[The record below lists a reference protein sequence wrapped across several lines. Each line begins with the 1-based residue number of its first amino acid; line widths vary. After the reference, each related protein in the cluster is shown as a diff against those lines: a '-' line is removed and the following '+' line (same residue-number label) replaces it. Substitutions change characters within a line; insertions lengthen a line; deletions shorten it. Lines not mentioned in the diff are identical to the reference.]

1 MGIDDRYYIRPML
14 PVWKSLTID
23 KTLIV
28 CKNLVVC
35 VIFFTMSPL
44 IADELNE
51 TYLNNLSEAIQLS
64 ESAKQATQLR
74 NYKIAAD
81 DLQAALQLLDDYV
94 ENSSNNFYASMFC
107 KLGKVRIEQGH
118 WSTAEKS
125 LTRCLRLADNLNE
138 SQLSA
143 VALADLGQNAFKKGQ
158 LDKATSYLNK
168 AIKIAT
174 ENRYLS
180 TLAFARLW
188 LGAISALRGNFDH
201 AETELLEA
209 VAIAKKAND
218 PSTEGRARNILGE
231 NSRLHG
237 QYDDAIR
244 HYQEALSIYQSINE
258 RFGITMVIHNLG
270 HVRTMMGDTE
280 TALQHYDESLRMAI
294 DIQAIPAALEILAA
308 LAGIATDKEDYDQAL
323 DLLGVV
329 FAHPA
334 SPKEALHMFAEPLL
348 VRLQNRLPADTVEA
362 GLARGGALNFDELVK
377 RLLDKQR

>member
-1 MGIDDRYYIRPML
+1 ML
-14 PVWKSLTID
+14 SIWKNFVGD
-23 KTLIV
+23 NPLIV
-28 CKNLVVC
+28 CKNLVVY
-35 VIFFTMSPL
+35 IGLFTMSPL
-44 IADELNE
+44 IADESTE
-51 TYLNNLSEAIQLS
+51 KYASNLSKAIQLS
-64 ESAKQATQLR
+64 KSADQATLLR

-81 DLQAALQLLDDYV
+81 DLQTALQLLDGYV
-94 ENSSNNFYASMFC
+94 EKSTNKFYASLFC

-118 WSTAEKS
+118 WPAAEKA
-125 LTRCLRLADNLNE
+125 LIRCLRLADNFND
-138 SQLSA
+138 SQLRA

-158 LDKATSYLNK
+158 LDKAKSYLNN
-168 AIKIAT
+168 AIEVASK
-174 ENRYLS
+174 NNDLS

-201 AETELLEA
+201 AESELLEA
-209 VAIAKKAND
+209 VTIAKKAND

-237 QYDDAIR
+237 QYDNAIR

-258 RFGITMVIHNLG
+258 PFGMTMVIHNLG

-280 TALQHYDESLRMAI
+280 TAIQHYDESLRMAI

-323 DLLGVV
+323 DLLAIV

-334 SPKEALHMFAEPLL
+334 SPKEALHLFAEPVLDKL
-348 VRLQNRLPADTVEA
+348 RNKLPTEKIEA
-362 GLARGGALNFDELVK
+362 GLARGRALNFEELVK
-377 RLLDKQR
+377 GLLAKKRKVDY

>member
-1 MGIDDRYYIRPML
+1 ML
-14 PVWKSLTID
+14 PVWKNLTTDI
-23 KTLIV
+23 TLIV
-28 CKNLVVC
+28 CKNIIVC
-35 VIFFTMSPL
+35 VGLFTVSPL
-44 IADELNE
+44 IADESTE
-51 TYLNNLSEAIQLS
+51 TYLNNLSKAFQLS
-64 ESAKQATQLR
+64 ESANQAMLLR
-74 NYKIAAD
+74 NYEISAD
-81 DLQAALQLLDDYV
+81 DLQAALQLLDGYV
-94 ENSSNNFYASMFC
+94 ENSSNNFHASLFC

-118 WSTAEKS
+118 WSAAEKS
-125 LTRCLRLADNLNE
+125 LTRCLQLADNLDE
-138 SQLSA
+138 SRLSA

-174 ENRYLS
+174 KNRYLS

-209 VAIAKKAND
+209 VAIANKAND

-244 HYQEALSIYQSINE
+244 HYQEALAIYQSINE
-258 RFGITMVIHNLG
+258 RFGMTMVIHNLG
-270 HVRTMMGDTE
+270 HVKTMMGDTE

-308 LAGIATDKEDYDQAL
+308 LAGIAIDKENYEQAL

-348 VRLQNRLPADTVEA
+348 VRLQNKLPADTVEA

-377 RLLDKQR
+377 RLLDKQN

>member
-1 MGIDDRYYIRPML
+1 ML
-14 PVWKSLTID
+14 PVRKSFTTD
-23 KTLIV
+23 NSLIV
-28 CKNLVVC
+28 CRNLVVC
-35 VIFFTMSPL
+35 VIFFTVSPL
-44 IADELNE
+44 IADESTE
-51 TYLNNLSEAIQLS
+51 TYLNNLSAAIQLS

-81 DLQAALQLLDDYV
+81 DLQAAIKLLDGYV
-94 ENSSNNFYASMFC
+94 ENSSNDFYPSLFC
-107 KLGKVRIEQGH
+107 KLGKVRIEQGL
-118 WSTAEKS
+118 WPAAENA
-125 LTRCLRLADNLNE
+125 LVRCLRLVDHINE
-138 SQLSA
+138 SQLRA
-143 VALADLGQNAFKKGQ
+143 VALADLGQNAFKKGE
-158 LDKATSYLNK
+158 LDKAKSYLNK
-168 AIKIAT
+168 AIELAT
-174 ENRYLS
+174 KNGDLS
-180 TLAFARLW
+180 TQAFAHLW
-188 LGAISALRGNFDH
+188 LGAISALRGNFEH

-209 VAIAKKAND
+209 VGIAKKAND

-237 QYDDAIR
+237 QYDNAIR
-244 HYQEALSIYQSINE
+244 HYQEALAIYQSINE
-258 RFGITMVIHNLG
+258 RFGMTMVIHNLG

-308 LAGIATDKEDYDQAL
+308 LAGIATDREDFDQAL

-348 VRLQNRLPADTVEA
+348 ARLQNKLPADTVEA

-377 RLLDKQR
+377 RLLDKQK